1 VFKNPE
7 SWFPD
12 LFFANAFAVLII
24 ILALVDYIL
33 PRILARQRTSPPTLV
48 RDRWSFQFVYI
59 TSVISLAVGILFRI
73 QNWGVFLGKLQ
84 YAGLVVIVLG
94 LILRNWAI
102 LKLGQFFSRTVT
114 IEKRHRLV
122 TDGPYRWLRHPAY
135 TGMILMYGGINLAL
149 GTWLGALVGSGLVL
163 IAALC
168 RIDVEEKT
176 LTEAFGEEYREYMR
190 RTWRLL
196 PGW

>member
-1 VFKNPE
+1 MFKNPE
-7 SWFPD
+7 NWFPD
-12 LFFANAFAVLII
+12 LFFANAFAILII
-24 ILALVDYIL
+24 ILALVDYVL
-33 PRILARQRTSPPTLV
+33 PKLLARKRTSAPTLV
-48 RDRWSFQFVYI
+48 KDRWSFQFVYI
-59 TSVISLAVGILFRI
+59 TSVFSLAIGILFRI
-73 QNWGVFLGKLQ
+73 QDWGISLGALQ

-94 LILRNWAI
+94 LVLRNWAI
-102 LKLGQFFSRTVT
+102 LKLGQLFSRTVT
-114 IEKRHRLV
+114 IEKGHRLV

-135 TGMILMYGGINLAL
+135 TGMILMYAGINLAL
-149 GTWLGALVGSGLVL
+149 GTWLGSLIGAGFVL
-163 IAALC
+163 IAALY